1 MKILFLLRQ
10 APIVEPLGIMYLS
23 AALKKEGHEV
33 AVALGGNHCA
43 KMATF
48 KPDIS

>member
-33 AVALGGNHCA
+33 AVALGGTTA
-43 KMATF
+43 LSRDAYL
-48 KPDIS
+48 DR